1 MATNDG
7 TRADTIAAIAAA
19 ILIALS
25 ATVGAILN
33 ATGQPVH
40 ITTPPIFATVSPHVS
55 WSTPVALAI
64 AAATVWY
71 GPAVARTL
79 PWRRLLLAGWATSVA
94 WILALAMVDGW
105 SRFANLFAKP
115 SEYLSDVPNA
125 PPWNDFLPTFAGRI
139 VDGQPDSWAIHVAGH
154 PPGAFAFFVFLDRIG
169 LHGPAAAAIVVVLL
183 GATGCV
189 AVAIAIRALD
199 SEAMARRAMPFLVL
213 APTAIWM
220 GVSADAMFLAVTAW
234 GVALL
239 CLRSTFAAIAG
250 GLLLGASLYLSY
262 GFVLLAIPALAV
274 LVARRSLR
282 AALLASAGAAAVVL
296 AVTVGGFAW
305 WEGYEQLVIR
315 YNQGVGGLRPDG
327 YWIWAN
333 FGALALATG
342 PAVAAGLRRTRV
354 RRGIVVPVLAAL
366 ACVVVASLS
375 GMSKSEVERIWLPFA
390 AWLLA
395 SCALLPAA
403 KHRRWLAVQAGAAL
417 LLQHLLITQW

>member
-19 ILIALS
+19 ALVALS

-33 ATGQPVH
+33 ATGHPVH
-40 ITTPPIFATVSPHVS
+40 IKTPPIFATVAPHLS

-71 GPAVARTL
+71 GPALARAL
-79 PWRRLLLAGWATSVA
+79 PWRRLLVASWATSVA

-105 SRFANLFAKP
+105 TRFARLFAKP
-115 SEYLSDVPNA
+115 SEYLSDIKNA
-125 PPWNDFLPTFAGRI
+125 PRWQDFLPTFAGRI

-154 PPGAFAFFVFLDRIG
+154 PPGAFAFFMFLDRIG
-169 LHGPAAAAIVVVLL
+169 LHGPAAAAFVVILL

-189 AVAIAIRALD
+189 AIAVAVRALD
-199 SEAMARRAMPFLVL
+199 SEELARRALPFLVL
-213 APTAIWM
+213 APAAIWM
-220 GVSADAMFLAVTAW
+220 GVSADALFLAATAW

-239 CLRSTFAAIAG
+239 CLRSDLAAIAG

-282 AALLASAGAAAVVL
+282 TALLASAGAGVVVL

-342 PAVAAGLRRTRV
+342 PAVAAGLRRAFTGRW
-354 RRGIVVPVLAAL
+354 VVVVAML

-390 AWLLA
+390 IWLLA

-403 KHRRWLAVQAGAAL
+403 RHRQWLAVQAGAAL